1 MFSQDL
7 LQRHACGIQCFC
19 YLFLF
24 PPQREIRSL
33 ESYLRP
39 VSRSLGGFRR
49 RLESANLSLSD
60 RYLTFA
66 SHSTGSRFLLRSH
79 SFEAVMFRLI
89 GGGTGQGAFAES
101 ALAGSKSG
109 RSPVREPPHI

>member
-7 LQRHACGIQCFC
+7 LQRHAYGIQCFC

-49 RLESANLSLSD
+49 RTESANLSLSD
-60 RYLTFA
+60 SY
-66 SHSTGSRFLLRSH
+66 SVHSYFRLAFDGISIPFRSH

-89 GGGTGQGAFAES
+89 GGGTG
-101 ALAGSKSG
+101 
-109 RSPVREPPHI
+109 